1 MVTEI
6 KRPGVGDLTMCQQC
20 KTFFNEV
27 MSLNHET
34 AAICL
39 LINDRPWYHYTRG
52 NNVSPIINNGLKL
65 GRDIPRNRQRNNSHY
80 SDGISLCARDC
91 WTLPSSGDKLFK
103 VRLNVS
109 SPLFDIYC
117 QTAFDNKYHTQ
128 PRFYQN
134 SVIVSG
140 YLDGSS
146 KNLEANIKRTNKM
159 LEEGFDALL
168 FEEHGHAV
176 LLSLHEIEASNI
188 EFIS

>member
-1 MVTEI
+1 
-6 KRPGVGDLTMCQQC
+6 MCQEC
-20 KTFFNEV
+20 LEFLDEV
-27 MSLNHET
+27 MSLNHDT
-34 AAICL
+34 AAICS
-39 LINDRPWYHYTRG
+39 LINDRPWYHCTQD

-65 GRDIPRNRQRNNSHY
+65 GRDISRNRQWNNSHY
-80 SDGISLCARDC
+80 SDGISLCANYC
-91 WTLPSSGDKLFK
+91 WTLPSSGDNFFK
-103 VRLNVS
+103 VQLNVS

-117 QTAFDNKYHTQ
+117 QTLFDNKYHTQ
-128 PRFYQN
+128 LRFYQN

-168 FEEHGHAV
+168 FEEYGHAV

-188 EFIS
+188 EFVG